1 MATLPATVAVA
12 RPPRSVNKR
21 LQMAL
26 GRDWKAAWLFY
37 APTAFLLLLLV
48 AWPIGQAIYMSFT
61 RTLGSSLQIGP
72 FIGLKNY
79 TDLLADKEFW
89 FSLGLTLKFTL
100 LAEIFKPTLGVGA
113 ALLSHTLKRYR

>member
-1 MATLPATVAVA
+1 MATIPATVAVA
-12 RPPRSVNKR
+12 RPTRSVNKR
-21 LQMAL
+21 LQLAL

-72 FIGLKNY
+72 FIGLSNY
-79 TDLLADKEFW
+79 ADLLTDKEFW
-89 FSLGLTLKFTL
+89 FSLGLTLKFPV
-100 LAEIFKPTLGVGA
+100 LAEIFKPTLGVVA
-113 ALLSHTLKRYR
+113 ALLLHTL